1 MGGGKKVPMLS
12 FLIRRLLQTIPT
24 VLAVVLLVFV
34 LFSVVPGSIVSSMSD
49 DADPQVELRL
59 KKQLG
64 LDDPVYVRFGA
75 YIAKLATGDFGTS
88 FRTREPVTTM
98 IAKRAWPTLQLIFTA
113 MAFSVLLGVPLGFVA
128 ALRPGGLVDTLA
140 MVVAVSGLS
149 IAKFWLGLV
158 LMYWF
163 ALKLGWLPSFGY
175 GDGGLKYLLLPAVT
189 LGVSPMALFARTTR
203 AAVLE
208 IMTADF
214 VRTARSKGMSET
226 RVVKWHVMRNAL
238 VIILTTVGL
247 QFGGLMGQAV
257 VVEKLFSWPGIGSLL
272 VDSVLQRDLPAV
284 QGSILVVVLAFL
296 AINLLIDMLY
306 GVIDPRIRYA

>member
-1 MGGGKKVPMLS
+1 MLS
-12 FLIRRLLQTIPT
+12 FLFRRLLQTIPT
-24 VLAVVLLVFV
+24 VLAVVALVFV

-49 DADPQVELRL
+49 DSDPQVELRM

-64 LDDPVYVRFGA
+64 LDQPVYVRFGV

-98 IAKRAWPTLQLIFTA
+98 IAKRAWPTLQLIFAA
-113 MAFSVLLGVPLGFVA
+113 MAFSVVIGVPLGFIA
-128 ALRPGGLVDTLA
+128 ALKPGGIVDTLA

-158 LMYWF
+158 LMYLF

-175 GDGGLKYLLLPAVT
+175 GDGGLKYLILPAVT

-226 RVVKWHVMRNAL
+226 RVVKWYVMRNAL

-247 QFGGLMGQAV
+247 QFGALMGQAV

-272 VDSVLQRDLPAV
+272 VDSVLQRDIPAV
-284 QGSILVVVLAFL
+284 QGSILVAVLAFL
-296 AINLLIDMLY
+296 AINLLIDLLY

>member
-1 MGGGKKVPMLS
+1 MLS

-24 VLAVVLLVFV
+24 VLAVVLLVFA
-34 LFSVVPGSIVSSMSD
+34 LFSVVPGSIVSTMSD
-49 DADPQVELRL
+49 DSDPQVEARM

-64 LDDPVYVRFGA
+64 LDEPVYIRFGS

-88 FRTREPVTTM
+88 FRTREPVTSM
-98 IAKRAWPTLQLIFTA
+98 IAKRAWPTLQLIFA
-113 MAFSVLLGVPLGFVA
+113 SMAFAVLIGVPLGFVA
-128 ALRPGGLVDTLA
+128 ALRPGGFVDSAA
-140 MVVAVSGLS
+140 MVLAVSGLS
-149 IAKFWLGLV
+149 LAKFWLGLL
-158 LMYWF
+158 LMYLF

-175 GDGGLKYLLLPAVT
+175 GSLKYLILPAVT
-189 LGVSPMALFARTTR
+189 LGVSPMALLARTTR

-238 VIILTTVGL
+238 VLILTTMGL
-247 QFGGLMGQAV
+247 QFGALMGQAV

-272 VDSVLQRDLPAV
+272 VDSVLQRDIPAV
-284 QGSILVVVLAFL
+284 QGSILVVVLSFL
-296 AINLLIDMLY
+296 ALNLLIDLLY

>member
-64 LDDPVYVRFGA
+64 LDQPVYVRFGA
-75 YIAKLATGDFGTS
+75 YVAKLATGDFGTS

-113 MAFSVLLGVPLGFVA
+113 MAFSVLLGVPLGFIA
-128 ALRPGGLVDTLA
+128 ALRPGGLVDSAA

-158 LMYWF
+158 LMYLF

-272 VDSVLQRDLPAV
+272 VDSVLQRDIPAV

-296 AINLLIDMLY
+296 AINLLIDVLY

>member
-1 MGGGKKVPMLS
+1 MPMLS
-12 FLIRRLLQTIPT
+12 FLIRRLLQSIPT

-49 DADPQVELRL
+49 DADPQVELRM

-113 MAFSVLLGVPLGFVA
+113 MAFAILVGVPLGFVA

-158 LMYWF
+158 LMYLF

-247 QFGGLMGQAV
+247 QFGALMGQAV

-272 VDSVLQRDLPAV
+272 VDSVLQRDIPAV

-296 AINLLIDMLY
+296 AINLLIDVLY

>member
-1 MGGGKKVPMLS
+1 MPMLS

-24 VLAVVLLVFV
+24 VLAVVMLVFV
-34 LFSVVPGSIVSSMSD
+34 LFSVVPGSIVSTMSD
-49 DADPQVELRL
+49 DSDPQVEARM

-64 LDDPVYVRFGA
+64 LDEPVYLRFGS

-98 IAKRAWPTLQLIFTA
+98 IAKRMGPTLQLIFA
-113 MAFSVLLGVPLGFVA
+113 SMAFAVAIGVPLGFVA
-128 ALRPGGLVDTLA
+128 ALRPGGVVDSAA

-149 IAKFWLGLV
+149 MAKFWLGLL
-158 LMYWF
+158 LMYLF

-175 GDGGLKYLLLPAVT
+175 GDGGLKNLILPAVT
-189 LGVSPMALFARTTR
+189 LGVSPMALLARTTR

-208 IMTADF
+208 IMHADF

-238 VIILTTVGL
+238 VLILTTMGL
-247 QFGGLMGQAV
+247 QFGALMGQAV

-272 VDSVLQRDLPAV
+272 VDSVLQRDIPAV
-284 QGSILVVVLAFL
+284 QGSILVVVLFFL
-296 AINLLIDMLY
+296 AINLLIDLLY
-306 GVIDPRIRYA
+306 GVIDPRIKYA

>member
-1 MGGGKKVPMLS
+1 MLS
-12 FLIRRLLQTIPT
+12 FLIRRLLQTVPT
-24 VLAVVLLVFV
+24 ALAVVLLVFV
-34 LFSVVPGSIVSSMSD
+34 LFTVVPGSIVTSMSD
-49 DADPQVELRL
+49 DSDPQVELRM

-64 LDDPVYVRFGA
+64 LDDPVYVRFGT

-98 IAKRAWPTLQLIFTA
+98 IAKRAWPTLQLIFAA
-113 MAFSVLLGVPLGFVA
+113 MAFAILIGVPLGFIA
-128 ALRPGGLVDTLA
+128 ALKPGGIVDTLA

-158 LMYWF
+158 LMYLF

-214 VRTARSKGMSET
+214 VRTARSKGMSEF

-272 VDSVLQRDLPAV
+272 VDSVLQRDIPAV
-284 QGSILVVVLAFL
+284 QGSILVVVMAFL
-296 AINLLIDMLY
+296 AINLLIDVLY

>member
-1 MGGGKKVPMLS
+1 MLS
-12 FLIRRLLQTIPT
+12 FAIRRILQTVPT
-24 VLAVVLLVFV
+24 VLAVVLVIFV
-34 LFSVVPGSIVSSMSD
+34 LFSIVPGSIVTSMSD
-49 DADPQVELRL
+49 DSDPQVEERM

-64 LDDPVYVRFGA
+64 LDQPVYVRFSS
-75 YIAKLATGDFGTS
+75 YIGKLAMGDFGTS

-98 IAKRAWPTLQLIFTA
+98 IAKRMWPTLQLILASMTFA
-113 MAFSVLLGVPLGFVA
+113 ILIGVPLGFVA
-128 ALRPGGLVDTLA
+128 ALKPGSFADTIS

-149 IAKFWLGLV
+149 IAKFWLGLM
-158 LMYWF
+158 LMYAF

-175 GDGGLKYLLLPAVT
+175 GDGGLKYLILPAVT
-189 LGVSPMALFARTTR
+189 LGVSPMALLARTTR

-238 VIILTTVGL
+238 VLILTTIGL
-247 QFGGLMGQAV
+247 QFGALMGQAV

-272 VDSVLQRDLPAV
+272 VDSVFARDIPAV
-284 QGSILVVVLAFL
+284 QGCILVLVLFFL
-296 AINLLIDMLY
+296 IVNTLVDIACAA
-306 GVIDPRIRYA
+306 IDPRIKYS

>member
-1 MGGGKKVPMLS
+1 MLS
-12 FLIRRLLQTIPT
+12 FLFRRLLQTIPT
-24 VLAVVLLVFV
+24 VLAVVALVFV

-49 DADPQVELRL
+49 DGDPQIELRM

-64 LDDPVYVRFGA
+64 LDEPVYVRFGT

-98 IAKRAWPTLQLIFTA
+98 IAKRAWPTLQLIFAA
-113 MAFSVLLGVPLGFVA
+113 MAFSVVIGVPLGFIA
-128 ALRPGGLVDTLA
+128 ALRPGGIVDTLA

-158 LMYWF
+158 LMYLF

-175 GDGGLKYLLLPAVT
+175 GDGGLKYLILPAVT

-257 VVEKLFSWPGIGSLL
+257 VVEKLYSWPGIGSLL
-272 VDSVLQRDLPAV
+272 VDSVLQRDIPAV

-296 AINLLIDMLY
+296 AINLLIDVLY